1 MPRSCLKNCCLARK
15 KKEDKTKNSK
25 TLNKKSLV
33 DFSSV
38 EEDLFRVEKTDKKH
52 NT

>member
-1 MPRSCLKNCCLARK
+1 LLPREEKERGQK
-15 KKEDKTKNSK
+15 KKNSK